1 MTAAIN
7 TKQFNHRQSVFSFD
21 QLKKRE
27 LPLHYAVH
35 QHNKQLLEKALQEG
49 FLETE
54 KDQDGQTA
62 FDLAIQTH
70 QPEMAAIIVKNLFG
84 VDVKQITNRL
94 DPHTIVNGLVSLEK
108 NTHEWLS
115 KLGQTSTGT
124 MTAVILAAAK
134 GDVAMLETFDEAAFN
149 QTDSNGLTPLHY
161 ALYTGKKDAV
171 EFLVSRSDPAF
182 VTPDGN
188 TYLHFAAMFGHPEL
202 LPCLKSMGLDINVSN
217 KNGCT
222 PAHFLAISSA
232 VPTDI
237 IPFVKQG
244 ASLTIPNKS
253 GVIPLALLYAKAIQ
267 KTPALMT
274 SSDLKLVLAQ
284 SMFIGLGFY
293 CLYLVRQIPQINYIK
308 PTEEDVRASIEFLS
322 KFYLPCIG
330 VVASFLAKQSIVSNL
345 PTTQKI
351 HPLIRSNVSITGRF
365 RLGLIAV
372 ITGLFSPN
380 SSKALMVLNEFS
392 TNYAVAKNSD
402 CGLKRCVQQLGVRP
416 FAALGA
422 AGVHLLNFGLELGS
436 SVPNYIGIFSQPAGS
451 GPAEP
456 PPVELPPIDN
466 CPVPQG
472 LSPLSNLRL
481 ATHDGLNPRGCINH
495 AKIILGGCNNSFN
508 ETLYQEK
515 NCTYVNQ
522 LFRKIWGSIAP
533 DFHPKNLEK
542 IANQACHRLSE
553 AKTKLK
559 CLSENKLKDY

>member
-1 MTAAIN
+1 MTTALN
-7 TKQFNHRQSVFSFD
+7 NKKSNHHLSVFNFD
-21 QLKKRE
+21 RLIKND
-27 LPLHYAVH
+27 LPLHYAVR
-35 QHNKQLLEKALQEG
+35 QHNKELLEKALQEG
-49 FLETE
+49 FSVTR

-94 DPHTIVNGLVSLEK
+94 DPHTIVNELVSLEK

-115 KLGQTSTGT
+115 KLGQTPTGAV
-124 MTAVILAAAK
+124 TAVILAAAK
-134 GDVAMLETFDEAAFN
+134 GDVAMLGTFDETAFKRA
-149 QTDSNGLTPLHY
+149 DSNGLTPLHY

-222 PAHFLAISSA
+222 PVHFLAISTD

-244 ASLTIPNKS
+244 ASLTTPNKN

-293 CLYLVRQIPQINYIK
+293 CLYLFRQFPKIDFIE
-308 PTEEDVRASIEFLS
+308 PTEEDLRVLIEFLS
-322 KFYLPCIG
+322 KFCLPYIG
-330 VVASFLAKQSIVSNL
+330 VVASYLAKQSIVSNL
-345 PTTQKI
+345 PITQKL

-365 RLGLIAV
+365 RLALIAV
-372 ITGLFSPN
+372 ITGLFYPN

-392 TNYAVAKNSD
+392 TNYAVAKNSY
-402 CGLKRCVQQLGVRP
+402 CGLKRCVQELGVRP

-436 SVPNYIGIFSQPAGS
+436 SVQTYCAIFSPPT
-451 GPAEP
+451 GPGPTEP
-456 PPVELPPIDN
+456 PPVEPPPVDN
-466 CPVPQG
+466 CPVPQDLSG
-472 LSPLSNLRL
+472 LTNLQL
-481 ATHDGLNPRGCINH
+481 ATHKGLNPRGCINH
-495 AKIILGGCNNSFN
+495 AKIILSGRNNIFN

-515 NCTYVNQ
+515 NCTHVNY
-522 LFRKIWGSIAP
+522 LFRRMWGSIAP
-533 DFHPKNLEK
+533 DFQPKKLEK
-542 IANQACHRLSE
+542 IANQACQRLSE
-553 AKTKLK
+553 AKNTLK
-559 CLSENKLKDY
+559 CLSETKINDY